1 MPLIL
6 CIIEPY
12 VFVFVQ
18 LCSSHVKPARGSAGS
33 VISPRDRGCR
43 GQYPQAISF
52 PVYIK
57 QLRHEVSGEARV
69 SQAGVEEKVK
79 EVQKV
84 ASSDSEACTH
94 HRQDRVYECLS
105 HSAKE

>member
-1 MPLIL
+1 M
-6 CIIEPY
+6 
-12 VFVFVQ
+12 FSFAR
-18 LCSSHVKPARGSAGS
+18 VKPALGSGGS

-57 QLRHEVSGEARV
+57 QLRHEVSDEARA

-79 EVQKV
+79 EGQKV
-84 ASSDSEACTH
+84 ASSDYEACTH
-94 HRQDRVYECLS
+94 HRQDKVYECLS